1 MSYNNR
7 PIFKSI
13 RILTEDPEILD
24 RKTGLSGE
32 IYVDPTHYTL
42 KVFDGATQGG
52 IEIARSDLA
61 NVSETDFV
69 SLATS
74 SRLFGPNI
82 HIHNTVVNSN
92 SISGDKDYVTFTVG
106 TNDITALY
114 LTKYVGVDLKAFF
127 AIQEGD
133 AWTAGQDVNQMLT
146 YGHLG
151 PWDPSLAVG
160 SNILAG
166 NPLHPGAVTL
176 AANTTYTIWIQQT
189 GSNITEYAIST
200 NPYWVPA
207 TADLPANYSNDP
219 VNPTILYQD
228 GAGQGV
234 GEADRLV
241 NGNLEVVLEDDGTIT
256 IPTGGRIGNVQGQE
270 PAFAFNGVDLYAPTT
285 VDYVQLNYNNEF
297 FSYVERKADTNFGY
311 FVADLG
317 AGNNWVL
324 DGETKTTS
332 FPAFTFPGT
341 DGSANQYLQ
350 TNGSGT
356 LSWVSVPNGFATIAV
371 AGQSSVAA
379 DSATDTLTLAASTGI
394 EITTNAGT
402 DTVTIASTLNTFS
415 TVRVAGQTD
424 IEADSAQDVLTIV
437 GSGINV
443 TTSANTLT
451 LTTTSN
457 VTAAFTT
464 MAVAGQSSVVADN
477 EADTVTLVAGPN
489 ITISTSP
496 GTDTI
501 TIGANVG
508 GSSSIQ
514 SITLNNPIVIA
525 TTAAHNL
532 GNGQQITITDVVGTT
547 ELNGNSYFA
556 DVVTSTQIRLYS
568 DTGLTTTV
576 NGTAGFTA
584 YVSGGSIAATAGS
597 SGVSTA
603 NQYELAY
610 YFQTGNVIE
619 GTTGLSWNGSR
630 LSVTGDV
637 SVTGSISV
645 NGESPLYESTRKRTQ
660 FFVAADDS
668 TIRTV
673 SEDESIKFIGGTGI
687 TTASDAEGNI
697 TITGTD
703 QTLAFQTIA
712 VDGQTSVVADSATDT
727 LTLVA
732 GTGVAI
738 TTNASTDTI
747 TVTNSSP
754 NIPQNVFSTVNF
766 NGTDYVADTTTDTL
780 RIDAGR
786 FISMTHDAA
795 NDTVS
800 VGVATDMNWADL
812 SSIGAWIYL
821 GDGMTI
827 DKVAFQAIT
836 RLHVTNIGQIYYFDT
851 DGQYTG
857 ANPTIYAISGTTI
870 AFNLNVNGHPFLIQ
884 NSGGTNY
891 STGLVHVFY
900 NGVVSTGAA
909 AQGKIFGT
917 LYWKIP
923 ANISGTY
930 RYQCSAHALMQGNI
944 VIKDI
949 AAI

>member
-7 PIFKSI
+7 PIFKSV

-61 NVSETDFV
+61 NVSKTAFV
-69 SLATS
+69 GLASTS
-74 SRLFGPNI
+74 GLFGPNI

-92 SISGDKDYVTFTVG
+92 LISGDKDYVTFTVG
-106 TNDITALY
+106 TNNITAFY
-114 LTKYVGVDLKAFF
+114 LTKYVGVDLIAFF

-133 AWTAGQDVNQMLT
+133 AWTAGQNVNLMLT

-151 PWDPSLAVG
+151 SGGQMPVG
-160 SNILAG
+160 TNILAG
-166 NPLHPGAVTL
+166 NPLRPGAVTL
-176 AANTTYTIWIQQT
+176 SANTTYTVWIQQT
-189 GSNITEYAIST
+189 GSNMTEYALST
-200 NPYWVPA
+200 NPFWVPA
-207 TADLPANYSNDP
+207 TADLPADYSGDP
-219 VNPTILYQD
+219 ANPTILYQD

-464 MAVAGQSSVVADN
+464 MAVAGQSSIVADN

-508 GSSSIQ
+508 GSSSVQ

-532 GNGQQITITDVVGTT
+532 SNGQQITITDVVGTT

-630 LSVTGDV
+630 LSVTG
-637 SVTGSISV
+637 SISV
-645 NGESPLYESTRKRTQ
+645 NGESPIYESTRKRTQ

-687 TTASDAEGNI
+687 TTSSDAEGNI
-697 TITGTD
+697 TITGSDT
-703 QTLAFQTIA
+703 TLAFQTIA
-712 VDGQTSVVADSATDT
+712 VAGQSNVVAESATDT

-738 TTNASTDTI
+738 TTNDSTDTI

-766 NGTDYVADTTTDTL
+766 NGTDYIADTTTDTL

-891 STGLVHVFY
+891 NTGLVHVFY
-900 NGVVSTGAA
+900 NGTVSTGAS

-949 AAI
+949 ATL

>member
-61 NVSETDFV
+61 NVSTTAIKSKVTEANVATV
-69 SLATS
+69 SY
-74 SRLFGPNI
+74 
-82 HIHNTVVNSN
+82 TVT
-92 SISGDKDYVTFTVG
+92 I
-106 TNDITALY
+106 
-114 LTKYVGVDLKAFF
+114 
-127 AIQEGD
+127 
-133 AWTAGQDVNQMLT
+133 AG
-146 YGHLG
+146 
-151 PWDPSLAVG
+151 
-160 SNILAG
+160 
-166 NPLHPGAVTL
+166 
-176 AANTTYTIWIQQT
+176 
-189 GSNITEYAIST
+189 
-200 NPYWVPA
+200 
-207 TADLPANYSNDP
+207 P
-219 VNPTILYQD
+219 VNPDTGNKYRIDGVYKPALSLVVGYTYIFNQTDLTNVYYPNANGTTQNRHPLNFSADNLSGVVGGGTAYTTNVIYKLSGSPVTYAVYNSVAFDTATSRTVEIQVTSSTPSTLYYWCYQHLAMGNSIATSD
-228 GAGQGV
+228 PGTGSGS
-234 GEADRLV
+234 GTGDRLV

-297 FSYVERKADTNFGY
+297 FSYVERKAASNFGY

-341 DGSANQYLQ
+341 DGAANQYLQ

-394 EITTNAGT
+394 AITTNAGT

-508 GSSSIQ
+508 GSSSVQ

-619 GTTGLSWNGSR
+619 GTTGLSWNGTR
-630 LSVTGDV
+630 L

-668 TIRTV
+668 TIITV

-687 TTASDAEGNI
+687 TTSSDAEGNI
-697 TITGTD
+697 TITGSDTT
-703 QTLAFQTIA
+703 QAFQTIA
-712 VDGQTSVVADSATDT
+712 VAGQSSVVAESATDT

-738 TTNASTDTI
+738 TTNDSTDTI

-766 NGTDYVADTTTDTL
+766 NGTDYIADTTTDTL

-891 STGLVHVFY
+891 NTGLVHVFY
-900 NGVVSTGAA
+900 NGVVSTGAS

>member
-7 PIFKSI
+7 PIFKSV

-61 NVSETDFV
+61 NVSTTAIKSKVTEANVATVSYTVTIAGPVAPDTGNKYRIDGVYKPALSLVVGYTYIFNQTDLTNVYYPNANGTTQNRHPLNFSADNLSGVPGGGTAYTTNVVYKLDGSPVTYAVYNSVAFV
-69 SLATS
+69 TATS
-74 SRLFGPNI
+74 R
-82 HIHNTVVNSN
+82 TVEIQVTSSTPSTLYYWCYQHLAMGN
-92 SISGDKDYVTFTVG
+92 SIATSDPGSG
-106 TNDITALY
+106 
-114 LTKYVGVDLKAFF
+114 
-127 AIQEGD
+127 
-133 AWTAGQDVNQMLT
+133 
-146 YGHLG
+146 
-151 PWDPSLAVG
+151 SG
-160 SNILAG
+160 S
-166 NPLHPGAVTL
+166 
-176 AANTTYTIWIQQT
+176 
-189 GSNITEYAIST
+189 S
-200 NPYWVPA
+200 
-207 TADLPANYSNDP
+207 
-219 VNPTILYQD
+219 
-228 GAGQGV
+228 
-234 GEADRLV
+234 DRLV

-270 PAFAFNGVDLYAPTT
+270 SAFAFNGVDLYAPTT

-297 FSYVERKADTNFGY
+297 FSYVERKAASNFGY

-341 DGSANQYLQ
+341 DGAANQYLQ
-350 TNGSGT
+350 TNGSGI

-371 AGQSSVAA
+371 AGQSNVAA

-394 EITTNAGT
+394 AITTNAGT

-424 IEADSAQDVLTIV
+424 IEADVAQDVLTIV
-437 GSGINV
+437 GNGINV

-464 MAVAGQSSVVADN
+464 MAVAGQSSVVADG

-489 ITISTSP
+489 ITISTSA

-508 GSSSIQ
+508 GSSSVQ

-532 GNGQQITITDVVGTT
+532 ANGQQITITDVVGTT

-556 DVVTSTQIRLYS
+556 DVVSSTQFRLYS

-584 YVSGGSIAATAGS
+584 YVSGGSVAGTAGS

-603 NQYELAY
+603 SQYELSY
-610 YFQTGNVIE
+610 YSQTGNVIA

-630 LSVTGDV
+630 LSVTGN
-637 SVTGSISV
+637 ISV
-645 NGESPLYESTRKRTQ
+645 NGESPIYESTRKRTQ

-673 SEDESIKFIGGTGI
+673 SEDESIKFIGSGGI

-697 TITGTD
+697 TITGSDT
-703 QTLAFQTIA
+703 TLAFQTIA
-712 VDGQTSVVADSATDT
+712 VAGQTSVVADSAADT

-738 TTNASTDTI
+738 TTNDSTDTI
-747 TVTNSSP
+747 TITNSSP
-754 NIPQNVFSTVNF
+754 NVAQNVFSTVNF
-766 NGTDYVADTTTDTL
+766 NGTDYIADTTTDTL
-780 RIDAGR
+780 RVNAGR

-795 NDTVS
+795 NDIVELGVS
-800 VGVATDMNWADL
+800 NSMNWADL
-812 SSIGAWIYL
+812 SSIGTWIYL

-836 RLHVTNIGQIYYFDT
+836 RLHVTNVGQIYYFDT

-891 STGLVHVFY
+891 NTGLVHVFY
-900 NGVVSTGAA
+900 DGTVTTGSA
-909 AQGKIFGT
+909 AQGKIYGT

-949 AAI
+949 STI